1 MTAPTATAQAIATAL
16 GEPNLRLI
24 QRIVARL
31 GPEAALAF
39 LAEVLAVEAA
49 GGLLTGDGTR
59 RRTPG
64 GVYFHLVRGRIAKHD
79 RWRLWPA
86 DRPRPAVTWSWAE
99 RATYLPAAL
108 AEPGGAMT
116 AKLILTGR
124 PGRVVQAGGCV
135 ITTLQSA
142 GPAATLP
149 RGLPAP
155 PAEPTTFVVYIAAR
169 QWRKV
174 AAALE
179 DADDSLIIEGVP
191 VYDAQLPGL
200 ALLAQSVTTKG
211 VQTARRQTQDPPAGA
226 P

>member
-1 MTAPTATAQAIATAL
+1 MTEPTITAVQIAAAL
-16 GEPNLRLI
+16 AEPNLRLL

-31 GPEAALAF
+31 GPDTALTF
-39 LAEVLAVEAA
+39 LAETLALEAA
-49 GGLLTGDGTR
+49 GGLLTEDGTR

-86 DRPRPAVTWSWAE
+86 DRPRPAVTWPWAA
-99 RATYLPAAL
+99 RTDYLPAAL

-116 AKLILTGR
+116 AKLTLTGR
-124 PGRVVQAGGCV
+124 PGRVVKAGECM
-135 ITTLQSA
+135 ITTLQSTA
-142 GPAATLP
+142 QAPTLP
-149 RGLPAP
+149 KGLPAL

-174 AAALE
+174 EAALQ
-179 DADDSLIIEGVP
+179 DPDDVLIVEGLP
-191 VYDAQLPGL
+191 IYDPQLPGL

-211 VQTARRQTQDPPAGA
+211 LQAARRPASA
-226 P
+226 